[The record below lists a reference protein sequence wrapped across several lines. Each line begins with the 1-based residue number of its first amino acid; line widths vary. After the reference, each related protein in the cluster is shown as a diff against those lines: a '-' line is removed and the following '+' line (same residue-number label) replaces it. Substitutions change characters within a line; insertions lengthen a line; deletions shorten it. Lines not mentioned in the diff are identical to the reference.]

1 MIFDPAIKTLS
12 VKAAIKR
19 GKLFL
24 LWIPL
29 TTMLTLFG
37 ISIFLFETNLTLG
50 ICTFLLGFILPLVY
64 YSRVSVLWKL
74 WAFDRVRNVRELYKK
89 GIEAQIIYR
98 QNSFYDKLEIKS
110 KSEKRKIELL
120 YERLYIPDEP
130 MEYFET
136 PPETY
141 LENTGAKHW
150 AHFIVYFVM
159 LVLSI
164 FFLLYYYDSI
174 GGNIKILLLAAI
186 LLPIVIYEYYK
197 YRKIIKNKKFVR
209 LNDQGIETET
219 HGFISWYY
227 ILDIDVI
234 NSGKELFYAIN
245 DDEGPDVIH
254 QSIDLENYEFDLVA
268 LEKAI
273 KTYQYRYQQ
282 WNK

>member
-1 MIFDPAIKTLS
+1 MIFDTTIKTLN
-12 VKAAIKR
+12 VETAIKK

-24 LWIPL
+24 IWIPL
-29 TTMLTLFG
+29 IVMLTLFG
-37 ISIFLFETNLTLG
+37 ISIFLFDINLTLG
-50 ICTFLLGFILPLVY
+50 ISTFLLGFILPLVY
-64 YSRVSVLWKL
+64 YSRISVLWKI

-110 KSEKRKIELL
+110 KSEKRKIEQL

-130 MEYFET
+130 IEYFET

-150 AHFIVYFVM
+150 AHFIVYLIM

-164 FFLLYYYDSI
+164 SFLLYYYDSI
-174 GGNIKILLLAAI
+174 EENIKILLLAAI

-227 ILDIDVI
+227 IIDIDVI
-234 NSGKELFYAIN
+234 NSGKELFYAI
-245 DDEGPDVIH
+245 DDGDSPDAIH
-254 QSIDLENYEFDLVA
+254 LSIDLENYEFDLIA
-268 LEKAI
+268 LDKAI
-273 KTYQYRYQQ
+273 KTYQYRYEK